1 MEHNR
6 SPQEGGGVDGVGGAG
21 LNSLSVRGRGSE
33 GTLSNKRCQV
43 KPTLLMKCVSPAGL
57 RRSANRERN
66 THREKPHGHAG
77 CAVKGK
83 SGNAYHRSCKQ
94 KKTFTVK
101 KDRAVH
107 CMQPNFWL

>member
-6 SPQEGGGVDGVGGAG
+6 SPQEGGGVDGVRGAG
-21 LNSLSVRGRGSE
+21 LNSLSVRGLGSE

-66 THREKPHGHAG
+66 THREKPD
-77 CAVKGK
+77 
-83 SGNAYHRSCKQ
+83 
-94 KKTFTVK
+94 KKKNICTLSQ
-101 KDRAVH
+101 DSRL
-107 CMQPNFWL
+107 QNFIRHMLMPDVQ